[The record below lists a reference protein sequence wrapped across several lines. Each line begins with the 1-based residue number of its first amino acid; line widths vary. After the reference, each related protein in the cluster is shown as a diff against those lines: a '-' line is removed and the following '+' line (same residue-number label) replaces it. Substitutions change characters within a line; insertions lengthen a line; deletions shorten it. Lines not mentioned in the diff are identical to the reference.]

1 MTVYVTSF
9 GIDLSHK
16 IVGNKTP
23 HHSKTPLQGNKNRY
37 PIFRPIKP
45 VSYDRLKTEKG
56 LIYVNVEKGYKFV
69 NRRK

>member
-23 HHSKTPLQGNKNRY
+23 HNSKNPPQGKK
-37 PIFRPIKP
+37 IDTQLL
-45 VSYDRLKTEKG
+45 VSYDRLKTKKG

-69 NRRK
+69 NAEIIGSL